1 MASTCRRSGV
11 IVQSTVHG
19 SVQDVEETNLLYLE
33 NMKDLRFYTNE
44 SILLLCFV
52 LLSAVCVHVFPC
64 ISSVTSLVRLT
75 PIIVEV
81 AGRSLR

>member
-44 SILLLCFV
+44 FTLLLCFM
-52 LLSAVCVHVFPC
+52 LPPIICVHVLSY
-64 ISSVTSLVRLT
+64 I
-75 PIIVEV
+75 
-81 AGRSLR
+81 

>member
-44 SILLLCFV
+44 FTLLLCFMLPLVICVYV
-52 LLSAVCVHVFPC
+52 LSCN
-64 ISSVTSLVRLT
+64 
-75 PIIVEV
+75 
-81 AGRSLR
+81 